1 MSLVRDR
8 QPELMD
14 QPDLEPVLHRRAL
27 RALGRLN
34 YFSRTSSA
42 IWNVL
47 RQFQPASPGQ
57 PLRVLDVACGGGD
70 VAIRLALRARLE
82 NRKVQITG
90 IDTSD
95 TAIEYGRE
103 RAALRGVDVTFETS
117 DIFEQTLP
125 EDHDVVI
132 STLFLH
138 HLNPTDGVTLF
149 RRMEA
154 GAKQG
159 VIIDDLRP
167 TRFGYFLAWIACQ
180 LLSRSPIVHN
190 DGPMSVRAAY
200 TPAEAIELANRA
212 GLHGARTI
220 THWPQRYLLSW
231 RRS

>member
-14 QPDLEPVLHRRAL
+14 RPDLEPALHRRAL

-47 RQFQPASPGQ
+47 RQFQPASVGQ

-70 VAIRLALRARLE
+70 VAIRLAQRARLE
-82 NRKVQITG
+82 NRNVQFTG
-90 IDTSD
+90 IDTSE
-95 TAIEYGRE
+95 TAIQYGRD
-103 RAALRGVDVTFETS
+103 RAALREVDVKFETS
-117 DIFEQTLP
+117 NVFEQALP
-125 EDHDVVI
+125 EDQDVVI

-138 HLNPTDGVTLF
+138 HLNPTDGVGLL
-149 RRMEA
+149 RRMGES
-154 GAKQG
+154 AKQG
-159 VIIDDLRP
+159 IIIDDLRP
-167 TRFGYFLAWIACQ
+167 TRLGYFLAWTACQ
-180 LLSRSPIVHN
+180 LLSRSHIVHN

-212 GLHGARTI
+212 GMYGGRTI